1 MVAPCQGSS
10 RNASCRR
17 NRAAVSAAVQ
27 SRHESDRDAVVE
39 GKSAFAK
46 MGVPGCRAF
55 AGNGAPGIFRR
66 QSPGLYRLV
75 FRGWVLPVILRVATK
90 NS

>member
-1 MVAPCQGSS
+1 M
-10 RNASCRR
+10 
-17 NRAAVSAAVQ
+17 
-27 SRHESDRDAVVE
+27 VE

-75 FRGWVLPVILRVATK
+75 CYGWVLPVILRVAIIRQRIIIMHDDVMI
-90 NS
+90 